1 MFCLWLKLANLWNWD
16 EIFRHNVTKTLSF
29 SSVTSG
35 TCWSFHYSNFE
46 VPRGPCSSVSFVFT
60 LVYYHHFSESDIFC
74 HGVTKTLVQFLEKL
88 LSGLEQGKNLK
99 FFTRVSFYHYLS
111 IIHQANIK
119 NVLYSLFVGS
129 SRPKLESPPQC
140 LVQIVTSRSLAL
152 WLGSFPLH
160 KICWRY
166 NNCIS
171 ITFIQLQELFRRLQ
185 IVVSARSM
193 LMCWVIYLSYSKM
206 KKHYLC

>member
-1 MFCLWLKLANLWNWD
+1 MLFSKFCVYSSLLSPFFRVIN
-16 EIFRHNVTKTLSF
+16 IFRHGETK
-29 SSVTSG
+29 
-35 TCWSFHYSNFE
+35 
-46 VPRGPCSSVSFVFT
+46 P
-60 LVYYHHFSESDIFC
+60 
-74 HGVTKTLVQFLEKL
+74 LVQFLEKI

-111 IIHQANIK
+111 IIYQANIK

-129 SRPKLESPPQC
+129 SRSKLES
-140 LVQIVTSRSLAL
+140 
-152 WLGSFPLH
+152 F
-160 KICWRY
+160 
-166 NNCIS
+166 NCIS

>member
-1 MFCLWLKLANLWNWD
+1 MLFSKFCVYSSLLSPF
-16 EIFRHNVTKTLSF
+16 FRVRYFPSWRDKN
-29 SSVTSG
+29 SG
-35 TCWSFHYSNFE
+35 TVFGKTPVRLGTGKKSEVFYQSF
-46 VPRGPCSSVSFVFT
+46 
-60 LVYYHHFSESDIFC
+60 I
-74 HGVTKTLVQFLEKL
+74 
-88 LSGLEQGKNLK
+88 LS
-99 FFTRVSFYHYLS
+99 LS